1 MDFKKER
8 KILVKILIV
17 YAPAGAGHRRAA
29 EAIKE
34 AFDRSKCE
42 HEVKLIDSLDYS
54 NALFKRTY
62 PWGYNF
68 LVSKAPLA
76 WGFFYYV
83 LDFKPLQFF
92 VKIGRLLINFINGVA
107 FYSLILKEKPDCVIT
122 THFFAT
128 EIISNLKKFKLYK
141 GKLITCVT
149 DYGVHAFWIS
159 REVNLYVAASEYSKK
174 ELIRKGIMPEK
185 IRILGIPV
193 LHKFTEKSDRDETI
207 KKLGLKAGLFNILI
221 MGGGLGVGPNS
232 KLVNV
237 ISKCAC
243 PFQVIV
249 VCGRNSKL
257 LGKLEVLAKSSKM
270 PIKVY
275 GFVEN
280 VNELMDVSDV
290 MISKPGG
297 LGLSEAFV
305 KGLPLLVTSYI
316 AGHEA
321 KNLKFLK
328 KNGAGIG
335 TKKVEETLQKLQALY
350 ASSDLLNSMRAKAK
364 LLSKPSA
371 ASDIVLLAL
380 ESIKG

>member
-1 MDFKKER
+1 M
-8 KILVKILIV
+8 KILIV
-17 YAPAGAGHRRAA
+17 YTPAGAGHRRAA

-34 AFDRSKCE
+34 AFDKSKND
-42 HEVKLIDSLDYS
+42 HDVQLVDSLNYS
-54 NALFKRTY
+54 NCLFKRMY

-68 LVSKAPLA
+68 LVSKTPSI
-76 WGFFYYV
+76 WGFFYYL

-92 VKIGRLLINFINGVA
+92 VRLGRGIMNFINGFK
-107 FYSLILKEKPDCVIT
+107 FYRFILRENPDCVIS
-122 THFFAT
+122 THFFPT
-128 EIISNLKKFKLYK
+128 EIISNLKRFGLYR

-159 REVNLYVAASEYSKK
+159 RKVDLYVAASEYSKK
-174 ELIRKGIMPEK
+174 ELIKKGIEQDR

-193 LHKFTEKSDRDETI
+193 LHKFTERKEKDTTV
-207 KKLGLKAGLFNILI
+207 KNLGLKEGLFNILI
-221 MGGGLGVGPNS
+221 MGGGLGVGPIS
-232 KLVNV
+232 KLVNI

-243 PFQVIV
+243 PFQIIV
-249 VCGRNSKL
+249 VCGKNPRL
-257 LGKLEVLAKSSKM
+257 YRELEVLSTSSKM

-280 VNELMDVSDV
+280 VNELMDVSDA

-305 KGLPLLVTSYI
+305 KGLPVLVTSYI

-321 KNLKFLK
+321 KNLKFLE
-328 KNGAGIG
+328 KNGGGVGTRSIG
-335 TKKVEETLQKLQALY
+335 ETLQKLQALY
-350 ASSDLLNSMRAKAK
+350 ASRDLLNSMKAKAR
-364 LLSKPSA
+364 LLGKPSA

-380 ESIKG
+380 EAMKR

>member
-1 MDFKKER
+1 M
-8 KILVKILIV
+8 KIFIV
-17 YAPAGAGHRRAA
+17 HAPAGAGHRRAA

-42 HEVKLIDSLDYS
+42 HEVKLIDALDYTTP
-54 NALFKRTY
+54 LFKRTY

-76 WGFFYYV
+76 WGFFYYMF
-83 LDFKPLQFF
+83 DFKPFQFF
-92 VKIGRLLINFINGVA
+92 VRMGRLLINFINGAA
-107 FYSLILKEKPDCVIT
+107 FYRFILKEKPDCVIA

-128 EIISNLKKFKLYK
+128 EIISNLKKFKLYS
-141 GKLITCVT
+141 GKLIACVT

-174 ELIRKGIMPEK
+174 ELIQKGIPSEK

-193 LHKFTEKSDRDETI
+193 LHKFTEKPDKDATI
-207 KKLGLKAGLFNILI
+207 KKLGLKEGLFNILI
-221 MGGGLGVGPNS
+221 MGGGLGVGPIS

-243 PFQVIV
+243 PFQIIV
-249 VCGRNSKL
+249 VCGKNLSLFRE
-257 LGKLEVLAKSSKM
+257 LETLAASSKM

-275 GFVEN
+275 GFAEN

-297 LGLSEAFV
+297 LGVSEAFV
-305 KGLPLLVTSYI
+305 KGVPVLVTSYI

-321 KNLKFLK
+321 KNLKFLE
-328 KNGAGIG
+328 KNGAGVG
-335 TKKVEETLQKLQALY
+335 TKSVEETVQKLQVLY
-350 ASSDLLNSMRAKAK
+350 ASTDLLNSMKAKAK
-364 LLSKPSA
+364 LLGKPSA

-380 ESIKG
+380 ESIKQ

>member
-1 MDFKKER
+1 M
-8 KILVKILIV
+8 KILIV
-17 YAPAGAGHRRAA
+17 YAPAGAGHKRAA

-34 AFDRSKCE
+34 AFDRSKRK
-42 HEVKLIDSLDYS
+42 HDVRLVNSLDYS
-54 NALFKRTY
+54 NGLFRWTY

-68 LVSKAPLA
+68 LVSKTPLI
-76 WGFFYYV
+76 WGFFYY
-83 LDFKPLQFF
+83 LFDFKPFQFF
-92 VKIGRLLINFINGVA
+92 VRAGRRFINFINGFR
-107 FYSLILKEKPDCVIT
+107 FYRFILKEKPDCVIS

-128 EIISNLKKFKLYK
+128 EIISNLKKFGLYR

-159 REVNLYVAASEYSKK
+159 KTVDLYVAASEYSKK
-174 ELIRKGIMPEK
+174 QLIKKGIDAEK

-193 LHKFTEKSDRDETI
+193 LHKFTEKSDRDAVI
-207 KKLGLKAGLFNILI
+207 RRLGLKEGLFNILI
-221 MGGGLGVGPNS
+221 MGGGFGVGPIS
-232 KLVNV
+232 KLVND

-243 PFQVIV
+243 PFQIIV
-249 VCGRNSKL
+249 VCGKNPGLFRELENLSKR
-257 LGKLEVLAKSSKM
+257 SNI

-280 VNELMDVSDV
+280 VNELMDISDV

-297 LGLSEAFV
+297 LGISEAFV
-305 KGLPLLVTSYI
+305 KGLPVLVTTYI

-335 TKKVEETLQKLQALY
+335 TRNVKETVKTLQALY
-350 ASSDLLNSMRAKAK
+350 ASRDLLNTMRAKAK
-364 LLSKPSA
+364 LLGKPSA
-371 ASDIVLLAL
+371 ADDIVLLTL
-380 ESIKG
+380 ESIRG